1 MTGGTP
7 TTTATAEAVIK
18 SRGVSPWELEVAYGY
33 LNSRFEVRQEAIPD
47 EEAEPGVVS
56 MLSIGFPYAFSEQ
69 FFEWFDYRRW
79 EKLKGLFREMKRRR
93 GSKRALLVSVS
104 FAGSP
109 SIRFVADSA
118 DRQIFDNSIEK
129 IDFVLELLPYH
140 LDPASLPEGT
150 VAVTYRFDGR
160 ARKWRIEEGAGR
172 GAGGG
177 GGQAPADAPAR
188 AAARRAA

>member
-1 MTGGTP
+1 MSGGAP
-7 TTTATAEAVIK
+7 VAIVE
-18 SRGVSPWELEVAYGY
+18 SHGVSPWELEVVYSY
-33 LNSRFEVRQEAIPD
+33 LNSRFDVSQKPIQDEDADPD
-47 EEAEPGVVS
+47 VVS
-56 MLSIGFPYAFSEQ
+56 TLTLGFPFAFTEQ

-93 GSKRALLVSVS
+93 GSKKALRVTVS
-104 FAGSP
+104 FAGEP

-150 VAVTYRFDGR
+150 GEVTYRFDGK
-160 ARKWRIEEGAGR
+160 ARKWRI
-172 GAGGG
+172 GGG
-177 GGQAPADAPAR
+177 RPAADAATTEEDV
-188 AAARRAA
+188 AAEGGAT